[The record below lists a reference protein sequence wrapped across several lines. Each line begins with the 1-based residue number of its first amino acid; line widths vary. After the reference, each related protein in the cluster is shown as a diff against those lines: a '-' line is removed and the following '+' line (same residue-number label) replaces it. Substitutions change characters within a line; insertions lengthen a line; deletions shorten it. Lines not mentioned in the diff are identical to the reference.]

1 MIRLT
6 SPTSHRFHGKGLML
20 ILVVSLSLLATCDSN
35 AGSAQS
41 GGSSGSTQVVLRL
54 NIVDNSDRPI

>member
-41 GGSSGSTQVVLRL
+41 GGSTQVVLSL

>member
-1 MIRLT
+1 
-6 SPTSHRFHGKGLML
+6 ML
-20 ILVVSLSLLATCDSN
+20 IVVVSLSLAACGSN

-41 GGSSGSTQVVLRL
+41 AGSSGSTQVVLRL

>member
-41 GGSSGSTQVVLRL
+41 GGSTQVVLRL

>member
-1 MIRLT
+1 
-6 SPTSHRFHGKGLML
+6 
-20 ILVVSLSLLATCDSN
+20 VVSLSLLAACGSN

-54 NIVDNSDRPI
+54 IIVDNSDRPN